1 MTYYIDKDSNREY
14 KIDPTKN
21 GKADGILE
29 TGIGNREKNKPYYI
43 DNHNNKQY
51 VIDKTKLGKV
61 EEPLETGIGYR
72 D

>member
-29 TGIGNREKNKPYYI
+29 TGIGNREENKPYYI
-43 DNHNNKQY
+43 DKHNNKQY
-51 VIDKTKLGKV
+51 VIDPTKNGKADGI
-61 EEPLETGIGYR
+61 LETGIGNR
-72 D
+72 E